1 MSFNSS
7 IFFFCLFFILV
18 TGLWVRIGYQGHSL
32 SLYLDESIAFIIVNS
47 ICLRKLDTFG
57 LDAYVYNFN
66 NFFIYF
72 LLMSMKCPSLSLLI
86 SYGLRSLWSYT
97 GVPISTCIFIFL
109 EYFSVSLY
117 PKIISKF
124 DGKMCFLKAAK
135 GLILF

>member
-1 MSFNSS
+1 M
-7 IFFFCLFFILV
+7 

-47 ICLRKLDTFG
+47 ICLRKLNTFG
-57 LDAYVYNFN
+57 LDAYVYNFSN
-66 NFFIYF
+66 LFIYF

-86 SYGLRSLWSYT
+86 SYSLRSLWSYT

-124 DGKMCFLKAAK
+124 DG
-135 GLILF
+135 